1 MSNTAN
7 IQELRDKLA
16 DIKYETQQVLDR
28 LDSIEARTE
37 EAITPEVFE
46 QKLLNVFKAGLMQ
59 GRKEQYDEIY
69 DHFRYNTKY
78 VDFYAGNLNIC
89 GDIDLDDFGITG
101 MCEDCCMEAEW
112 ADFTVDMAAV
122 DSALKLFKPEKST
135 TDESNTETSE
145 S

>member
-1 MSNTAN
+1 MNLSDITTIREQVAAIVERLNAMEAESKETITA
-7 IQELRDKLA
+7 
-16 DIKYETQQVLDR
+16 
-28 LDSIEARTE
+28 
-37 EAITPEVFE
+37 EVFE

-78 VDFYAGNLNIC
+78 VDFCAGNLNIC

-112 ADFTVDMAAV
+112 GDFSVDMAAV
-122 DSALKLFKPEKST
+122 DSALKLFKPEEPT